1 VTYRVELST
10 RAKRDVSGLA
20 PRIRVQILKRLAAL
34 TADPRPPGV
43 KRLAGTDQG
52 YRIRVGAYR
61 VLYRIE
67 DDRLLVLVVTV
78 GHRREVVSGALT
90 ARCGAHAPHEGRT
103 GKPESPVSRKAAKR
117 D

>member
-1 VTYRVELST
+1 VELST
-10 RAKRDVSGLA
+10 RAKGELSSLA
-20 PRIRVQILKRLAAL
+20 PRIRAQVLKRLAVL

-67 DDRLLVLVVTV
+67 DDRLLVLVVKV
-78 GHRREVVSGALT
+78 GHRREVYRGL
-90 ARCGAHAPHEGRT
+90 
-103 GKPESPVSRKAAKR
+103 
-117 D
+117 